1 MKTDKQQKMFAT
13 GALWD
18 SDRVARAL
26 ASARRAWVVAG
37 VSAAIATASVLAI
50 CVLTPLKTIQ
60 TNLIVMDKSTGHIEP
75 LVSPAEIR
83 ENVDDIFTRK
93 FVSDFMLARENYT
106 FDTAE
111 INYYTAAAYMSPQL
125 QAQWGQFYNPNNPE
139 SPLAIYKNDT
149 KVTIN
154 ILSITIHTK
163 DSGMKNVSTV
173 RFEKKIT
180 KGDITTRS
188 NYIAT
193 ITYKY
198 VMEPKEEKLLRINPV
213 GFMVTDYRVDA
224 EIGGMK

>member
-37 VSAAIATASVLAI
+37 VSAVIATASVLAV

-111 INYYTAAAYMSPQL
+111 INYYTAAA
-125 QAQWGQFYNPNNPE
+125 
-139 SPLAIYKNDT
+139 
-149 KVTIN
+149 
-154 ILSITIHTK
+154 
-163 DSGMKNVSTV
+163 
-173 RFEKKIT
+173 
-180 KGDITTRS
+180 
-188 NYIAT
+188 
-193 ITYKY
+193 
-198 VMEPKEEKLLRINPV
+198 
-213 GFMVTDYRVDA
+213 
-224 EIGGMK
+224 